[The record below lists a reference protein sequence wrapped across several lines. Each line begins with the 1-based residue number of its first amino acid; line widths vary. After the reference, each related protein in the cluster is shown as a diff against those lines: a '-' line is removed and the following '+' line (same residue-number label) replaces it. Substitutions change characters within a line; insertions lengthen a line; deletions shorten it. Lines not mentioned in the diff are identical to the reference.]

1 MGVAYWR
8 LRGIAMRTASVQD
21 YLVIV
26 LTLATAV
33 IHVVVAVDIDF
44 PVLALNGAGYVAI
57 LVAIY
62 TAPNRFLSSRRRPR
76 IALGVYA
83 ALAMVLWAGGGKR
96 DLLAY
101 IDKVVEIV
109 LIVVLVAPGVFRN
122 RSRAT
127 T

>member
-1 MGVAYWR
+1 MTP
-8 LRGIAMRTASVQD
+8 LRIAIV
-21 YLVIV
+21 V

-33 IHVVVAVDIDF
+33 IHVVAAVDLEL

-76 IALGVYA
+76 IALGLYA
-83 ALAMVLWAGGGKR
+83 ALGLLLWAGGGER
-96 DLLAY
+96 NVLAY

-109 LIVVLVAPGVFRN
+109 LLVVLVAPGVLRN

-127 T
+127 G